1 MVKDNMNRLS
11 GNQGQRKDNMNRL
24 SGNQGQR

>member
-11 GNQGQRKDNMNRL
+11 GNQGQR
-24 SGNQGQR
+24 